1 MQVIGIDKIFNNI
14 LRENSSN
21 QGKDTPIQMQVA
33 QNIRQTGLEKIG
45 PTTYYS

>member
-1 MQVIGIDKIFNNI
+1 MQVIGIDKIFI

-33 QNIRQTGLEKIG
+33 QNITQTGLEKIG
-45 PTTYYS
+45 PTAYYS